1 MDLRSKGVPKT
12 IHKSHTKKTNMY
24 YLWGVIVKLMKVL
37 LTGLMALSLVA
48 CGETDD
54 AKTQNRAESLVN
66 EYNQLVG
73 EVNSMGSP
81 DVDWSEQQLS
91 TLEDKLYRMK
101 TIEIELNGID
111 GTSGV
116 SIYGGE
122 NSDFID
128 ARLAAVS
135 LIRSY
140 KASQLEEQQR
150 EAHKLQ
156 VENQITQ
163 LEERY
168 EVLRKQYNDR
178 DCQITRLR
186 RRRVYNECE
195 FALSDLSEM
204 RDNVERRQ
212 KLVADNSDVFSSY
225 ERRRYQRRFSNQ
237 HDMVSENLEKLKRAF
252 FDFEQQNLNNSTQQE
267 NDQQAKP
274 AGVTTEDQAS

>member
-1 MDLRSKGVPKT
+1 
-12 IHKSHTKKTNMY
+12 MY

-54 AKTQNRAESLVN
+54 EKTQNRAESLVN

-150 EAHKLQ
+150 EAHNLQ
-156 VENQITQ
+156 RPGRKYRRADHPIGRT
-163 LEERY
+163 
-168 EVLRKQYNDR
+168 LRG
-178 DCQITRLR
+178 
-186 RRRVYNECE
+186 
-195 FALSDLSEM
+195 
-204 RDNVERRQ
+204 
-212 KLVADNSDVFSSY
+212 
-225 ERRRYQRRFSNQ
+225 
-237 HDMVSENLEKLKRAF
+237 
-252 FDFEQQNLNNSTQQE
+252 STQAIQR
-267 NDQQAKP
+267 P
-274 AGVTTEDQAS
+274 

>member
-1 MDLRSKGVPKT
+1 
-12 IHKSHTKKTNMY
+12 MY

-252 FDFEQQNLNNSTQQE
+252 FDFEQQNLNNSIQQE